1 MSGSAIL
8 DLAVGVV
15 FVFLLV
21 SLICTQVGDK
31 VSTWLRWRSKDLES
45 GIRRFIMAD
54 DKGLSK
60 TFFDNALIKALV
72 PQDTAIT
79 GWLMNSPFK
88 QWVYQDKSRSNLP
101 PKTFV
106 QVLFNVVVPAASGV
120 TTLDELVKA
129 IQGIQNQSLRERLL
143 PRVTKA
149 DGTIDNARK
158 NLENWYD
165 LTMEK
170 TTGIY
175 KRNMW
180 GFALLT
186 AALVTLILNVDTFS
200 IATRLW
206 QDSALRSAVA
216 GTAQDFVKNNQDA
229 QALAT
234 LQKLDLPIGWVIV
247 SDRRL
252 PVMPADW
259 VKTSP
264 SENLPK
270 AVLFK
275 LAGWLI
281 TMLAGAQGAPFW
293 FDLLRKLTTKSV

>member
-1 MSGSAIL
+1 MSGSAIF

-234 LQKLDLPIGWVIV
+234 L
-247 SDRRL
+247 
-252 PVMPADW
+252 
-259 VKTSP
+259 
-264 SENLPK
+264 
-270 AVLFK
+270 
-275 LAGWLI
+275 
-281 TMLAGAQGAPFW
+281 
-293 FDLLRKLTTKSV
+293 